1 MNKLKKALLLIVLVF
16 TTISSAF
23 CFRVLADSDKTQLI
37 QAKNDVE
44 TIINNQDT
52 SVSGNTYYNI
62 TAYRAFVE
70 AIDNLGGLVGIQIVI
85 DDALAIQIDVD
96 NLTLDINTAMN
107 GLVLY
112 DTYNLAL
119 NNLLQARS
127 LNISIYT
134 LDSQTL
140 YLSELERIEITL
152 YNPTSGEAAIQTLIT
167 SISDADDLLV
177 LLANKSQLLVLYN
190 QLRSADTS
198 DSTMVS
204 KIAYNLE
211 LNRLYDLI
219 YSPNLDDDLANSILL
234 QLNETVY
241 LLEGLADYSNLQDYY
256 EETLNY
262 RQEDYSISSFQALT
276 DAQQDALY
284 TLSNPNTSQQDVD
297 NMETTLLESVSNLQQ
312 KIEKLYI
319 MEGESV
325 DINQYV
331 TLGSTN
337 IIYYVSHD
345 GTILSVDNAGL
356 VTAKNYGET
365 NVLIYLENG
374 AIESITV
381 YVKAKPK
388 TAVYVLTF
396 SIPVASASI
405 AMCMIYV
412 KKDSWKSVAKPFKK
426 ILKKRK

>member
-319 MEGESV
+319 
-325 DINQYV
+325 
-331 TLGSTN
+331 
-337 IIYYVSHD
+337 
-345 GTILSVDNAGL
+345 
-356 VTAKNYGET
+356 
-365 NVLIYLENG
+365 
-374 AIESITV
+374 
-381 YVKAKPK
+381 
-388 TAVYVLTF
+388 
-396 SIPVASASI
+396 
-405 AMCMIYV
+405 
-412 KKDSWKSVAKPFKK
+412 
-426 ILKKRK
+426 

>member
-1 MNKLKKALLLIVLVF
+1 M
-16 TTISSAF
+16 
-23 CFRVLADSDKTQLI
+23 
-37 QAKNDVE
+37 
-44 TIINNQDT
+44 
-52 SVSGNTYYNI
+52 
-62 TAYRAFVE
+62 
-70 AIDNLGGLVGIQIVI
+70 
-85 DDALAIQIDVD
+85 
-96 NLTLDINTAMN
+96 
-107 GLVLY
+107 
-112 DTYNLAL
+112 
-119 NNLLQARS
+119 
-127 LNISIYT
+127 
-134 LDSQTL
+134 
-140 YLSELERIEITL
+140 
-152 YNPTSGEAAIQTLIT
+152 IT

-345 GTILSVDNAGL
+345 GTILSVDNAGI

-388 TAVYVLTF
+388 IAVYVLTF
-396 SIPVASASI
+396 SMPVASVSI

>member
-345 GTILSVDNAGL
+345 GTILSVDNAGI

>member
-1 MNKLKKALLLIVLVF
+1 
-16 TTISSAF
+16 
-23 CFRVLADSDKTQLI
+23 
-37 QAKNDVE
+37 
-44 TIINNQDT
+44 
-52 SVSGNTYYNI
+52 
-62 TAYRAFVE
+62 
-70 AIDNLGGLVGIQIVI
+70 
-85 DDALAIQIDVD
+85 
-96 NLTLDINTAMN
+96 
-107 GLVLY
+107 
-112 DTYNLAL
+112 
-119 NNLLQARS
+119 
-127 LNISIYT
+127 
-134 LDSQTL
+134 
-140 YLSELERIEITL
+140 
-152 YNPTSGEAAIQTLIT
+152 
-167 SISDADDLLV
+167 
-177 LLANKSQLLVLYN
+177 
-190 QLRSADTS
+190 
-198 DSTMVS
+198 
-204 KIAYNLE
+204 
-211 LNRLYDLI
+211 
-219 YSPNLDDDLANSILL
+219 
-234 QLNETVY
+234 
-241 LLEGLADYSNLQDYY
+241 
-256 EETLNY
+256 
-262 RQEDYSISSFQALT
+262 SFQALT

-345 GTILSVDNAGL
+345 GTILSVDNAGI